1 MADVRPVKAGWWNV
15 FRPWTLHGA
24 VVPVLIGGAVA
35 FQTAEL
41 NALSVSMFILIMIGG
56 CLLQSAANILNTYGD
71 FRNGVDTV
79 ENETRSPEL
88 VTGVLTPKKVLLAGL
103 TCLGITALLGI
114 VFIWYS
120 GWSILSYGLLGI
132 LGAGTYTVGLSYK
145 YHAMGQISVFVMMGF
160 LMPLGTNCVLTG
172 DMFSAE
178 VLLLSLP
185 NAFMITGV
193 LAGNEMRDYYEDK
206 KAGAGTLIGHF
217 SYGTG
222 MRIYLFEALVSF
234 PILLALVAFGAAPPG
249 CLLALLTLYDAWV
262 LVRNSRQA
270 PTDPHAGFM
279 LVPLCFR
286 LNWHFGV
293 LLVMGYVLDMNIIPM
308 VI

>member
-1 MADVRPVKAGWWNV
+1 MADVKPVKAGWWNV

-41 NALSVSMFILIMIGG
+41 NALSVGIFILIMIGG

-71 FRNGVDTV
+71 FKSGVDTV

-88 VTGVLTPKKVLLAGL
+88 VTGVLTPKKVLYAGL
-103 TCLGITALLGI
+103 ACLGITALLGLI
-114 VFIWYS
+114 FIWYS
-120 GWSILSYGLLGI
+120 GWGILVYGLLGI

-145 YHAMGQISVFVMMGF
+145 YHGMGQISVFIMMGL
-160 LMPLGTNCVLTG
+160 LMPLGTYCVLTG
-172 DMFSAE
+172 EMFSME
-178 VLLLSLP
+178 VLMLSLP
-185 NAFMITGV
+185 NTFMITGV

-206 KAGAGTLIGHF
+206 KADAGTLIGHF
-217 SYGTG
+217 SYETG
-222 MRIYLFEALVSF
+222 MRIYLFESLVSF
-234 PILLALVAFGAAPPG
+234 PILVVLVAFGAAPLG
-249 CLLALLTLYDAWV
+249 CLLALLTLYDAYI
-262 LVRNSRQA
+262 LVQNSRKA
-270 PTDPHAGFM
+270 PTDSHASFM

-293 LLVMGYVLDMNIIPM
+293 LMVIGYVLDMNIIPM